1 MPPAATFFIR
11 LVSNLKVGPV
21 GKLACV
27 TRAGGFRYKPAGIP
41 CPVFKQKSFTT
52 HKVFSVL

>member
-11 LVSNLKVGPV
+11 LVANWEVGPV

-27 TRAGGFRYKPAGIP
+27 TREGGFGEKPAGIP
-41 CPVFKQKSFTT
+41 CPVF
-52 HKVFSVL
+52 